1 MTLFESLLTD
11 SWLAS
16 LLEPLQFTFMLQAFT
31 LVILIAVP
39 TALLS
44 CFLVLKGWSLMGDA
58 ISHSILPGVV
68 IAYIM
73 AIPYAVGAFIAGMFC
88 ALATGYI
95 KEHTRLKED
104 TVMGGVFSSLF
115 ALGLVMMSKIE
126 TGVHLDHILFGD
138 LLGLSWANIVE
149 SAVISIAVIGFIG
162 LKGKDLVVYVFDHQ
176 HAKAIGLS
184 VTFLHYSLLVTLSL
198 TIVASLKVV
207 GMILVISL
215 LIAPG
220 AIAFLLTNHFNRM
233 LYLAVTISVLCS
245 VTGVYLSFFIDSA
258 PAPTIILLMAV
269 LFIMV
274 FSYQQI
280 KSKMMIKKQAKP
292 NSETCTKKHANTT
305 ASTSVEVDAVV

>member
-1 MTLFESLLTD
+1 MSLFDPLFTSA
-11 SWLAS
+11 WLVL
-16 LLEPLQFTFMLQAFT
+16 LLEPLQFTFMQQAFA
-31 LVILIAVP
+31 LVILIAIP

-73 AIPYAVGAFIAGMFC
+73 AIPYAIGAFIAGIFC

-95 KEHTRLKED
+95 TEHTRLKED
-104 TVMGGVFSSLF
+104 TVMGVVFSSLF

-126 TGVHLDHILFGD
+126 TDVHLDHILFGD
-138 LLGLSWANIVE
+138 LLGLSWSNIVE
-149 SAVISIAVIGFIG
+149 SAVISIAVISFIG
-162 LKGKDLVVYVFDHQ
+162 FKGKDLVVYVFDHQ

-184 VTFLHYSLLVTLSL
+184 VKFLHYSLLVTLSL

-233 LYLAVTISVLCS
+233 LYLAVSISIFCS
-245 VTGVYLSFFIDSA
+245 VAGVYLSFFIDSA
-258 PAPTIILLMAV
+258 PAPTIIMLMTL
-269 LFIMV
+269 LFILV

-280 KSKMMIKKQAKP
+280 KSKMMTKQASQ
-292 NSETCTKKHANTT
+292 NTVACTKNQTNSHAITK
-305 ASTSVEVDAVV
+305 ASV

>member
-1 MTLFESLLTD
+1 M
-11 SWLAS
+11 
-16 LLEPLQFTFMLQAFT
+16 QQAVI
-31 LVILIAVP
+31 LVIFIAIP

-68 IAYIM
+68 IAYIV
-73 AIPYAVGAFIAGMFC
+73 AIPYAVGAFIAGIFC

-104 TVMGGVFSSLF
+104 TVMGVVFSSLF
-115 ALGLVMMSKIE
+115 ALGLVMMSKVE
-126 TGVHLDHILFGD
+126 SSVHLDHILFGD
-138 LLGLSWANIVE
+138 ILGLSWENIVE
-149 SAVISIAVIGFIG
+149 SALISVAVVGFIW

-184 VTFLHYSLLVTLSL
+184 VRFLHYSLLVILSL
-198 TIVASLKVV
+198 TIIASLKVV

-220 AIAFLLTNHFNRM
+220 AIAFLLTNQFNRM
-233 LYLAVTISVLCS
+233 LCLAVLISVLSS
-245 VTGVYLSFFIDSA
+245 VTGIYLSFFIDSA
-258 PAPTIILLMAV
+258 PAPTIIMV
-269 LFIMV
+269 LSVIFIGI

-280 KSKMMIKKQAKP
+280 RDSR
-292 NSETCTKKHANTT
+292 TKEANNKDKDSNKLNT
-305 ASTSVEVDAVV
+305 ALSLPKARQ

>member
-1 MTLFESLLTD
+1 MPLFDPLLTNA
-11 SWLAS
+11 WIAV
-16 LLEPLQFTFMLQAFT
+16 LLEPFQFTFMQQAFT
-31 LVILIAVP
+31 LVILIAIP

-73 AIPYAVGAFIAGMFC
+73 AIPYAVGAFVAGIFC
-88 ALATGYI
+88 ALATGYV

-104 TVMGGVFSSLF
+104 TVMGVVFSSLF

-126 TGVHLDHILFGD
+126 SGVHLDHILFGD
-138 LLGLSWANIVE
+138 MLGLSWSNIVE
-149 SAVISIAVIGFIG
+149 SAVISIAVIGFMVV
-162 LKGKDLVVYVFDHQ
+162 KGRDLVVYIFDHQ
-176 HAKAIGLS
+176 HAKVIGLS
-184 VTFLHYSLLVTLSL
+184 VKFLHYSLLVILSL

-220 AIAFLLTNHFNRM
+220 AIAFLLTNKFSHM
-233 LYLAVTISVLCS
+233 LSLAVIISILCS
-245 VTGVYLSFFIDSA
+245 IAGVYLSFFIDSA
-258 PAPTIILLMAV
+258 PAPTIIMMMSL

-280 KSKMMIKKQAKP
+280 KNVAMMKKQEKTTFAINNKH
-292 NSETCTKKHANTT
+292 NTK
-305 ASTSVEVDAVV
+305 ASVDAF

>member
-1 MTLFESLLTD
+1 MSLFEPLLTN
-11 SWLAS
+11 SYLAL
-16 LLEPLQFTFMLQAFT
+16 LLEPLQFTFMVQAFI
-31 LVILIAVP
+31 LVILIAIP

-73 AIPYAVGAFIAGMFC
+73 AIPYAIGAFIAGIFC

-95 KEHTRLKED
+95 KDNSRLKED
-104 TVMGGVFSSLF
+104 TVMGVVFSSLF
-115 ALGLVMMSKIE
+115 ALGLVLMSKIE

-138 LLGLSWANIVE
+138 LLGLSWENIIE
-149 SAVISIAVIGFIG
+149 SAVISIAVIGFIVV
-162 LKGKDLVVYVFDHQ
+162 KGKDLVVYVFDHQ

-184 VTFLHYSLLVTLSL
+184 VKFLHYSLLVTLSL

-220 AIAFLLTNHFNRM
+220 AIAFLLSNKFSHM
-233 LYLAVTISVLCS
+233 LWLAVLISVCCS

-269 LFIMV
+269 LFILV

-280 KSKMMIKKQAKP
+280 NSAMMKRQARS
-292 NSETCTKKHANTT
+292 NSDTSTK
-305 ASTSVEVDAVV
+305 TSAW

>member
-1 MTLFESLLTD
+1 MSLFDPLFTSA
-11 SWLAS
+11 WLIL
-16 LLEPLQFTFMLQAFT
+16 LLEPFQFTFMQQAFA

-73 AIPYAVGAFIAGMFC
+73 AIPYAIGAFIAGIFC

-95 KEHTRLKED
+95 TEHTRLKED
-104 TVMGGVFSSLF
+104 TVMGVVFSSLF

-138 LLGLSWANIVE
+138 LLGLSWQNIVE
-149 SAVISIAVIGFIG
+149 SAVISIAVISFIWV
-162 LKGKDLVVYVFDHQ
+162 KGKDLVVYVFDHQ

-184 VTFLHYSLLVTLSL
+184 VNFLHYSLLVTLSL

-220 AIAFLLTNHFNRM
+220 AIAFLLTNKFSHM
-233 LYLAVTISVLCS
+233 LWFAVLISVCCS

-269 LFIMV
+269 LFILV

-280 KSKMMIKKQAKP
+280 KNKMMIEKAKP
-292 NSETCTKKHANTT
+292 NTETCRKNHANSK
-305 ASTSVEVDAVV
+305 ASTSVEVL

>member
-1 MTLFESLLTD
+1 MSLFDPLFTSV
-11 SWLAS
+11 WLVL
-16 LLEPLQFTFMLQAFT
+16 LLEPLQFTFMQQAFA
-31 LVILIAVP
+31 LVILIAIP

-73 AIPYAVGAFIAGMFC
+73 AIPYAIGAFIAGIFC

-95 KEHTRLKED
+95 KDHTRLKED
-104 TVMGGVFSSLF
+104 TVMGVVFSSLF

-138 LLGLSWANIVE
+138 LLGLSWENIIE
-149 SAVISIAVIGFIG
+149 SAVISIAVIGFI
-162 LKGKDLVVYVFDHQ
+162 LVKGRDLVVYVFDHQ

-184 VTFLHYSLLVTLSL
+184 VKFLHYSLLVTLSL

-233 LYLAVTISVLCS
+233 LYLSVSISISCS
-245 VTGVYLSFFIDSA
+245 VAGVYLSFFIDSA
-258 PAPTIILLMAV
+258 PAPTIIMVMSL
-269 LFIMV
+269 LFILV

-280 KSKMMIKKQAKP
+280 KSKIMTKQA
-292 NSETCTKKHANTT
+292 SSSTGTCRTT
-305 ASTSVEVDAVV
+305 NVNAKASTSVKV